1 MICEKARIDYSLK
14 VTEMIEPA
22 PSATDPRSGL
32 PHASSSSTANS
43 SLASLPNAAH
53 PSVGNPHSRFLSI
66 RWTLPVL
73 LIVPLVCGVGLTG
86 FLAFR
91 NGQRAVSDL
100 AQQLQHSTKG
110 NVESQLTSYLHRPQQ
125 LNQINGEALQSGL
138 IDAQNLDALGTY
150 LWQQMQTFDV
160 PYLSWTAANGN
171 FVGAGIYRDAALIEL
186 LANQTNPGILYSYNT
201 NAQGERTTL
210 YQQDGGNG
218 SVVYNPRA
226 EVSYQAAE
234 QSGQAIWSR
243 DEWDDAPEILV
254 ISTSQPVY
262 TDTGTLMGVLNVDLK
277 LGAISDYLNQ
287 LQLPS
292 SARIFIVDSDGLLVA
307 NSGDAQPYM
316 IMNSRAVP
324 ISPENS
330 SDPLIQAT
338 ARFLKEKTDIGLLSS
353 NQVHHFTAEGERQYV
368 SAFPWQ
374 DRAGLNWWV
383 VTVVPR
389 SELMHHVDK
398 TVQHTLLVGGSIT
411 AGAALLGVLLSLWI
425 VRPIRRLNEAA
436 SEMKQERYQHGGLS
450 DIAERPDE
458 LGLLAELFEDM
469 AFVITSRQQ
478 SLADQVADLQAE
490 MSEASSVTLST
501 DLNAF
506 TKVLQHSKDVRRTIQ
521 RQQQP

>member
-1 MICEKARIDYSLK
+1 
-14 VTEMIEPA
+14 MIEPA
-22 PSATDPRSGL
+22 PSATDHRSH
-32 PHASSSSTANS
+32 PSRISSSSAADP
-43 SLASLPNAAH
+43 SLASLANEAQ
-53 PSVGNPHSRFLSI
+53 PSVWHTRNRFLSI

-73 LIVPLVCGVGLTG
+73 VIVPLVCGVGLTG

-100 AQQLQHSTKG
+100 AQQLQRSTKS
-110 NVESQLTSYLHRPQQ
+110 NVESQLTSYLQIPQQ
-125 LNQINGEALQSGL
+125 LNQINGEVFQSGL
-138 IDAQNLDALGTY
+138 IEAQDLDALGTY

-160 PYLSWTAANGN
+160 PYISWTAANGN
-171 FVGAGIYRDAALIEL
+171 FVGAGMYRDAALIEL
-186 LANQTNPGILYSYNT
+186 LSNQTDPGVLYSYNT
-201 NAQGERTTL
+201 NVQGERTTL

-218 SVVYNPRA
+218 SAVYNPRA

-234 QSGQAIWSR
+234 QSGRAIWSR
-243 DEWDDAPEILV
+243 DEWDDASEILV

-307 NSGDAQPYM
+307 NSGDAQPYTL
-316 IMNSRAVP
+316 MNGRAVP

-338 ARFLKEKTDIGLLSS
+338 ARFLNEETDIGLLSS
-353 NQVHHFTAEGERQYV
+353 NQVHRFTANGERQYV

-389 SELMHHVDK
+389 SELTYHVDK

-411 AGAALLGVLLSLWI
+411 AGATLLGILLSLWI

-436 SEMKQERYQHGGLS
+436 SEIKQERYQRGELS

-469 AFVITSRQQ
+469 ALVITSRQQ

-490 MSEASSVTLST
+490 INEASTVKPHT